1 MLARGHL
8 LFAVQE
14 FVKMGLLI
22 TVIAARVARCAL
34 LIPVVLAAFVLV
46 MVGVLRFVQGYA

>member
-1 MLARGHL
+1 
-8 LFAVQE
+8 
-14 FVKMGLLI
+14 MGLLM
-22 TVIAARVARCAL
+22 TVIAVPAARRVL